1 MQIRKLV
8 ESDYTSFLKLNIE
21 LDELHVEARPDYF
34 VHRDDV
40 FPKEAF
46 DANLANPESLM
57 LGVFDEEEAM
67 IGFVRG
73 TLWNKSGM
81 VTTLKTACLDDIYV
95 VPAHR
100 RRGIARQLFAEVEQW
115 ARAQGAVRLELL
127 TWDFNQGAIATYRAL
142 EMTPQRYV
150 FEKKLQP

>member
-1 MQIRKLV
+1 MQIRKLT
-8 ESDYTSFLKLNIE
+8 EQDYASFLELNKE
-21 LDELHVEARPDYF
+21 LDELHVEARPDFF

-57 LGVFDEEEAM
+57 LGVFDKEETM
-67 IGFVRG
+67 IGFVRA

-81 VTTLKTACLDDIYV
+81 VTSMKMACLDDIYV

-100 RRGIARQLFAEVEQW
+100 RSGIARKLFAEVEQW
-115 ARAQGAVRLELL
+115 ARELGAVRLELL
-127 TWDFNQGAIATYRAL
+127 TWDFNKGAIATYCAMG
-142 EMTPQRYV
+142 MTPQRYI
-150 FEKKLQP
+150 FEKKL

>member
-8 ESDYTSFLKLNIE
+8 ESDYASFLKLNIE

-57 LGVFDEEEAM
+57 LGVFDEE
-67 IGFVRG
+67 
-73 TLWNKSGM
+73 
-81 VTTLKTACLDDIYV
+81 
-95 VPAHR
+95 
-100 RRGIARQLFAEVEQW
+100 
-115 ARAQGAVRLELL
+115 
-127 TWDFNQGAIATYRAL
+127 
-142 EMTPQRYV
+142 
-150 FEKKLQP
+150 